1 MNFTVGPSGEVTVRD
16 ILDFPVP
23 LDPGI
28 TAPRASTVAA
38 STELSHELDTEAMRS
53 LSLVQAQNIVVLMDM
68 NLALWDKC
76 KQFRVR
82 NEQAGRELTSFQ
94 QKLEHA
100 NQRLKQATAPGIAP
114 SAPVPMDDHPVPVP
128 PYNWT
133 PRASTVAALTELSH
147 ELDKEAVILTDFNL
161 ALSDKCKQFR
171 VETEQKGRELTSVK
185 QKLERANQRLKQA
198 TAPGIAPSAPDA
210 EEARLPLG
218 VGRGQLI
225 NMMGAAASQPA
236 PGAPSSFR
244 SKRCARPCLPDIE
257 PTAPAPQL
265 RVVSASDT
273 TTTASLSRT
282 AGGGAAAASASCWM
296 PMGCAVRTLK
306 V

>member
-1 MNFTVGPSGEVTVRD
+1 MTVRD

-38 STELSHELDTEAMRS
+38 STELSHELDTEAMLS
-53 LSLVQAQNIVVLMDM
+53 LSLVQAQNNVVLMDR

-147 ELDKEAVILTDFNL
+147 ELDL

-185 QKLERANQRLKQA
+185 QKLERANKQA

-282 AGGGAAAASASCWM
+282 ARASTVAASKVLIYILA
-296 PMGCAVRTLK
+296 CAIFRAGQRGQK
-306 V
+306 KN

>member
-1 MNFTVGPSGEVTVRD
+1 MTVHD
-16 ILDFPVP
+16 ILDV
-23 LDPGI
+23 LDSLYPGI

-38 STELSHELDTEAMRS
+38 STELSHELDKEAMRS
-53 LSLVQAQNIVVLMDM
+53 LSLVQAQNNVVLMDM

-147 ELDKEAVILTDFNL
+147 ELDKEAMRSVVHAQNNVILTDINL

-218 VGRGQLI
+218 RGQLI
-225 NMMGAAASQPA
+225 NMMLERTNQRLKQA
-236 PGAPSSFR
+236 
-244 SKRCARPCLPDIE
+244 
-257 PTAPAPQL
+257 TAPEA
-265 RVVSASDT
+265 RMFNS
-273 TTTASLSRT
+273 
-282 AGGGAAAASASCWM
+282 
-296 PMGCAVRTLK
+296 
-306 V
+306 

>member
-1 MNFTVGPSGEVTVRD
+1 MTVRD

-23 LDPGI
+23 LEPGI

-38 STELSHELDTEAMRS
+38 STELSHELDKEAMRS
-53 LSLVQAQNIVVLMDM
+53 LVQAQKNVVLMDM

-147 ELDKEAVILTDFNL
+147 ELDKEAMRSVVHAQNNVILTDINL

-257 PTAPAPQL
+257 PTAPVPMNDHPVPVDKEAMRSLIQVQKN
-265 RVVSASDT
+265 VVLLDI
-273 TTTASLSRT
+273 
-282 AGGGAAAASASCWM
+282 
-296 PMGCAVRTLK
+296 K
-306 V
+306 Y

>member
-1 MNFTVGPSGEVTVRD
+1 MTVRD

-23 LDPGI
+23 LEPGI

-38 STELSHELDTEAMRS
+38 STELSHELDKEAMRS
-53 LSLVQAQNIVVLMDM
+53 LSLVQAQNNVVLMDM

-128 PYNWT
+128 TYNWT

-147 ELDKEAVILTDFNL
+147 QLDKEAMRSLVHAENSVFLTDMNL
-161 ALSDKCKQFR
+161 ALSNQCKQFR
-171 VETEQKGRELTSVK
+171 VENAQKSREQCGWCSV
-185 QKLERANQRLKQA
+185 
-198 TAPGIAPSAPDA
+198 
-210 EEARLPLG
+210 
-218 VGRGQLI
+218 
-225 NMMGAAASQPA
+225 
-236 PGAPSSFR
+236 
-244 SKRCARPCLPDIE
+244 
-257 PTAPAPQL
+257 
-265 RVVSASDT
+265 
-273 TTTASLSRT
+273 
-282 AGGGAAAASASCWM
+282 
-296 PMGCAVRTLK
+296 
-306 V
+306 